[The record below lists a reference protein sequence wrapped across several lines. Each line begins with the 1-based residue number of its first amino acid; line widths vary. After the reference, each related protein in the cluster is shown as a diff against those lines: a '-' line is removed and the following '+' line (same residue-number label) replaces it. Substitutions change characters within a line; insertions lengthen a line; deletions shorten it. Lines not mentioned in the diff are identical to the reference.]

1 MKRSILAC
9 GILAACAAFAVE
21 PEVKAFEAAMKAAN
35 PNARLNV
42 R

>member
-21 PEVKAFEAAMKAAN
+21 PEVKAFEAAN
-35 PNARLNV
+35 PHARLNV